1 MGEPVGFVGLGIMG
15 SRMAANLARAGH
27 EVAVYN
33 RSAAKAEA
41 WVAEH
46 GGRLAAS
53 PREAAE
59 GAAAVITMVV
69 DGPQV
74 EQLLLGEDGAAD
86 GAAPGTL
93 MIDMSTI
100 APADARRIGAA
111 LRERGLAFV
120 DAPVSGSSPKA
131 EDGTLTIMAG
141 GSEADIARARPYFDV
156 MGEVILHVGELGQGQ
171 TVKVISNAVGAI
183 NCATLAQALVV
194 GKAAGVDLESLVS
207 VFKVSAAALSDGR
220 DEGGAHARARLHA
233 DVPARAHA
241 QGHVDLHDRERGRRR
256 SVPSGRLGARALHRG
271 DGPRARGRGLLRGA
285 GGGRGARGHPHLTEC
300 RQAALVYHQNSVICR
315 DVMGLNEFVHSM

>member
-1 MGEPVGFVGLGIMG
+1 MGEPIGFVGLGIMG

-33 RSAAKAEA
+33 RTAAKAEA

-46 GGRLAAS
+46 GGRLAKT
-53 PREAAE
+53 PREAAA

-74 EQLLLGEDGAAD
+74 EEILLGDDGAVP

-111 LRERGLAFV
+111 LAERELAFV

-141 GSEADIARARPYFDV
+141 GSDADVARARPLFDV
-156 MGEVILHVGELGQGQ
+156 MGEVILHVGALGQGQ
-171 TVKVISNAVGAI
+171 TVKVISNAVGAT

-194 GKAAGVDLESLVS
+194 GKAAGVDMQGLVAVLGASSAASTMVSLKAERMLEHDYTPMFRLEHMLKDVGICLSE
-207 VFKVSAAALSDGR
+207 SAAAGVPFPAAAL
-220 DEGGAHARARLHA
+220 ARELYNAA
-233 DVPARAHA
+233 V
-241 QGHVDLHDRERGRRR
+241 
-256 SVPSGRLGARALHRG
+256 
-271 DGPRARGRGLLRGA
+271 GRGLAEQDFAAVLEAAEGLA
-285 GGGRGARGHPHLTEC
+285 GIR
-300 RQAALVYHQNSVICR
+300 I
-315 DVMGLNEFVHSM
+315 

>member
-1 MGEPVGFVGLGIMG
+1 VAVLGEPVGFVGLGIMG

-33 RSAAKAEA
+33 RTAEKAEA

-46 GGRLAAS
+46 GGRLAAT

-69 DGPQV
+69 DGSQV
-74 EQLLLGEDGAAD
+74 EQVLLGDDGAAH

-100 APADARRIGAA
+100 APAEARRIGAA
-111 LRERGLAFV
+111 LAERDLPFV

-141 GSEADIARARPYFDV
+141 GSDADVARAQPYFDAL
-156 MGEVILHVGELGQGQ
+156 GEVILHVGALGQGQ
-171 TVKVISNAVGAI
+171 TVKVISNAVGAT

-194 GKAAGVDLESLVS
+194 GKAAGVDMRALVA
-207 VFKVSAAALSDGR
+207 VFGASAAASKMVTLKAERMLEHDFTPMFRLEHMLKDIGICLS
-220 DEGGAHARARLHA
+220 ESAAAGAPFPAAAQARELYNAA
-233 DVPARAHA
+233 A
-241 QGHVDLHDRERGRRR
+241 
-256 SVPSGRLGARALHRG
+256 
-271 DGPRARGRGLLRGA
+271 GRGLADQDFAAVLEAAEGLA
-285 GGGRGARGHPHLTEC
+285 GIR
-300 RQAALVYHQNSVICR
+300 I
-315 DVMGLNEFVHSM
+315 